1 MYYKQRSFQA
11 ERPLV
16 LDRVQYEIVMIPRS
30 GFFLVSTNE
39 IDLNMGL
46 DLGL

>member
-1 MYYKQRSFQA
+1 MPGISAYII
-11 ERPLV
+11 L

-30 GFFLVSTNE
+30 VFLLVSTNE
-39 IDLNMGL
+39 VDLNMGL

>member
-1 MYYKQRSFQA
+1 MPGVSAYIIF
-11 ERPLV
+11 
-16 LDRVQYEIVMIPRS
+16 LDRVQYEILGSLVADLI
-30 GFFLVSTNE
+30 LVSTDE

>member
-1 MYYKQRSFQA
+1 MMPGISAYIIF
-11 ERPLV
+11 
-16 LDRVQYEIVMIPRS
+16 LDRVQYEIVCIPRS
-30 GFFLVSTNE
+30 GILLVSTNE

>member
-1 MYYKQRSFQA
+1 MPGISAYIIF
-11 ERPLV
+11 
-16 LDRVQYEIVMIPRS
+16 LDRVQYEIFRIPRS
-30 GFFLVSTNE
+30 GLFWVSTNY